1 MTTQTTFPT
10 NNLVLRLS
18 GGQRD
23 GEMIPVSTQK
33 CFLGME
39 ANAKGETANPQCAIF
54 RGPKGAAV
62 RSYASDVM
70 VNGTASTVH
79 WLKEGDRIAFPNSV
93 SVEVA
98 QLGWVEGETKELNQ
112 VESQVQSRDVAQA
125 ASIRPASIQSGSVQ
139 PAETQEVSSSKI
151 DERLGTIESQICDIV
166 SSNELTQSRFDGL
179 DSRIEALVGQISK
192 LVEVS
197 SQTVDVAPKSEFF
210 TQSSIDSLGTSEVSV
225 GPTVSVNRMPII
237 EDVQE
242 EVAQQEVPQNVTAQE
257 EVTPTEVT
265 QQEVTQQEVTQTE
278 VTQEATVEETFAGL
292 AAVQSTVEEAPES
305 IEAPVS
311 EFYSHA
317 DDDDEKIITFDPTA
331 EETPAPV
338 AEAENVEVTEEP
350 VLNGISQ
357 EEIDQRREEMARIF
371 GSLSQEEEPAKSEP
385 TQSEP
390 ALEDSTLEDSAQT
403 VNEQPIGE
411 STTLTH
417 SQDSEVAQFTDNSTD
432 ISSVFNDDVET
443 SIERTESLQS
453 DELSSQLEMDSQLDS
468 SSQLEPSTQLDPNSL
483 ASQLLAGIEEERASE
498 DVEPQLTEQ
507 QIPESQVA
515 EQQMTEPEMV
525 QEEVV
530 EQEVVEPTSV
540 EPTTTPESGEKKN
553 ESVAELLARM
563 NLNANV
569 DDDGPQAE
577 VEAEQPYETPAPAV
591 EPEPVSS
598 VDDTTSGDGEEDVE
612 DYMNQL
618 LNRMRG
624 GKPAEEKPKAAPAAV
639 AKPEVAE
646 EEKAEEFVPPADP
659 LKPEEFIP
667 KQKATKLKSLDAMRE
682 LANTSARKAVRRSEE
697 DARLKALGN
706 VQIGIAIASFLM
718 AIYFFFVG
726 SESFL
731 DVKFCTG
738 AVCLAIC
745 GYLGTRFYST
755 MKYNEEVI
763 RLPMQAGVTEPE
775 TEPAE

>member
-1 MTTQTTFPT
+1 MTTQTTYPT

-39 ANAKGETANPQCAIF
+39 ANAKGETSNPQCAIF

-98 QLGWVEGETKELNQ
+98 QLGWVEGETKDLNQ
-112 VESQVQSRDVAQA
+112 VESQIQSRDVAQA
-125 ASIRPASIQSGSVQ
+125 ASIRPASIQASSVQ
-139 PAETQEVSSSKI
+139 PATTKEVGSPQL
-151 DERLGTIESQICDIV
+151 DERLGTIESQISDIV

-179 DSRIEALVGQISK
+179 DSRIESLVGQISK

-197 SQTVDVAPKSEFF
+197 SQTVDVTPKSEVF
-210 TQSSIDSLGTSEVSV
+210 TQSSIESLGTSEVSV

-242 EVAQQEVPQNVTAQE
+242 EVVQQEVPQQEVLQQEVPQDVTALE
-257 EVTPTEVT
+257 EVTTD
-265 QQEVTQQEVTQTE
+265 
-278 VTQEATVEETFAGL
+278 ATVEETFVGP
-292 AAVQSTVEEAPES
+292 AAVQSPVEEAPES
-305 IEAPVS
+305 VEAPVS
-311 EFYSHA
+311 EFYSHT
-317 DDDDEKIITFDPTA
+317 DDDDEKIITFDSTA

-338 AEAENVEVTEEP
+338 ADAENAEATEEP
-350 VLNGISQ
+350 VLSGISQ

-371 GSLSQEEEPAKSEP
+371 GSLTQEERTQEEP
-385 TQSEP
+385 TQEEP
-390 ALEDSTLEDSAQT
+390 ALEDSTLEDSTQT
-403 VNEQPIGE
+403 VNEQPIEE

-443 SIERTESLQS
+443 AIEPTESLQS
-453 DELSSQLEMDSQLDS
+453 DESSSQLEVSSQLEMDSQLDS
-468 SSQLEPSTQLDPNSL
+468 STQLEPNSL
-483 ASQLLAGIEEERASE
+483 ASQLLAGIEQERTSE

-507 QIPESQVA
+507 QLTEQQLPESQVA
-515 EQQMTEPEMV
+515 EQQMTEPEMT
-525 QEEVV
+525 
-530 EQEVVEPTSV
+530 EPAAV
-540 EPTTTPESGEKKN
+540 EPTTAPDSGEKKN

-563 NLNANV
+563 NLNANI

-591 EPEPVSS
+591 EPEPISS
-598 VDDTTSGDGEEDVE
+598 VDDSSGGGEEDVE

-624 GKPAEEKPKAAPAAV
+624 GKPAEEKPRAAPAAV
-639 AKPEVAE
+639 AKPEVDE
-646 EEKAEEFVPPADP
+646 EEKAEDFVPPADP

-726 SESFL
+726 SDSFL

-755 MKYNEEVI
+755 MKHNEEVI
-763 RLPMQAGVTEPE
+763 RLPMKVENTEPE
-775 TEPAE
+775 TETAE